1 MPSPTS
7 VSPERLNAWATGRGI
22 LDSSVA
28 NAEALWWAFAV
39 ARGHR
44 VVDDPAWL
52 VVDAGNDVVGTR
64 VILRAPVAGALQLE
78 SLHRLIEGASRPVT
92 VEDPFAS
99 IDLHAQGLVPR
110 SLSVMGAGPLTPDAI
125 PNEDRPDITVCRVQG
140 NEGQLLDADQIV
152 VAGFPRPTTDQA
164 YRPGRML
171 PVGLLQ
177 MPDVSVFVAD
187 FLGAPCGACMTVKD
201 THGVG
206 GVYWVAVLAEH
217 RRAGIG
223 RALMLAA
230 MTELAGL
237 PMVLSATEQGAP
249 LYQKLGFETAI
260 QSTWWTS
267 SNRT

>member
-1 MPSPTS
+1 MPSHTS
-7 VSPERLNAWATGRGI
+7 VSPERIRARATAGRI
-22 LDSSVA
+22 VEASVA

-52 VVDAGNDVVGTR
+52 VVDAGNDVGGTR
-64 VILRAPVAGALQLE
+64 VILRTPVDGELE
-78 SLHRLIEGASRPVT
+78 LASLYRLIEGASRPVT

-99 IDLHAQGLVPR
+99 VDLHAQGLVPR
-110 SLSVMGAGPLTPDAI
+110 SLSVMGAGPLTPDVI
-125 PNEDRPDITVCRVQG
+125 PNQDRTNIIVCRAA
-140 NEGQLLDADQIV
+140 NEEHLLDADRIV
-152 VAGFPRPTTDQA
+152 VAGFPRPTTYQP

-171 PVGLLQ
+171 PAGLLKV
-177 MPDVSVFVAD
+177 PDVSVFVAD

-230 MTELAGL
+230 MRELAGM
-237 PMVLSATEQGAP
+237 PIVLSATQQGAP

-260 QSTWWTS
+260 QSTWWAS
-267 SNRT
+267 SNPT